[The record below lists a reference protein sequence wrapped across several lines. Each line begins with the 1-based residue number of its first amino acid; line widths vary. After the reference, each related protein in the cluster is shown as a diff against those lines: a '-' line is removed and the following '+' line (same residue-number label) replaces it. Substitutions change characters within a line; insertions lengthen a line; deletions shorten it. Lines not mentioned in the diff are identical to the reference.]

1 MSRHPR
7 VWGFCFQKSIT
18 GFIISG
24 QQLPSGINPRYG
36 NQIELLDL
44 VANNLVFFKTTLT
57 MIGGLC
63 YTCNI
68 SYVTRHGRIVLDPST
83 WEAGAGESPK
93 VSVCPGLHGAF
104 QSTLS

>member
-1 MSRHPR
+1 M
-7 VWGFCFQKSIT
+7 
-18 GFIISG
+18 
-24 QQLPSGINPRYG
+24 INPRDG

-44 VANNLVFFKTTLT
+44 AANNLVFFKTTLT
-57 MIGGLC
+57 MIGSLC
-63 YTCNI
+63 YI
-68 SYVTRHGRIVLDPST
+68 SYVTRRGRIVLDLST